1 MHPDD
6 DPDAITS
13 NQTSHHDNNDGT
25 TNRLEK
31 ILQGISIET
40 IEAEAIMY
48 LAIYYHENNDFEN
61 AAMYVWIK
69 SKIFDILICR
79 KSQLF
84 LFALLQIFIC

>member
-6 DPDAITS
+6 DPDAITNS
-13 NQTSHHDNNDGT
+13 KTSHHDDNDGT

-48 LAIYYHENNDFEN
+48 LAIYYHENNDFDN
-61 AAMYVWIK
+61 AAMYVWII
-69 SKIFDILICR
+69 SNMYFVCL

-84 LFALLQIFIC
+84 LFVLLQILIC